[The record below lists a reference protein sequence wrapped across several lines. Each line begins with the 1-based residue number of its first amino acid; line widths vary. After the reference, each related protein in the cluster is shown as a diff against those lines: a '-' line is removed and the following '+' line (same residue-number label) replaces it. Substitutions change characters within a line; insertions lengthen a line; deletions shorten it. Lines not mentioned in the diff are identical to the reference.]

1 MKESGEIF
9 TAEVAEVR
17 RGRGGE
23 SNKFFPLRPPFSSVS
38 SAVPKKGLKWQRMW
52 KAFRDLDRILRGD
65 ATRLPVLRSESLGFP
80 LAPMSF
86 ALLLLAAA
94 YGVCMGAYAVFRP
107 SDPSYPFLNQLFATT
122 VKVPLLFILTLVV
135 TFPSLYV
142 FSALM
147 GSRLTVPAVL
157 RLLVASLGVNLAVL
171 ASLGPIVAFFAVS
184 TTNYLFMV
192 VLNVAVFAVAG
203 GLGLLFLLR
212 TLHRMSYLEQEL
224 PPRPLPPVATTVTSE
239 GESEVINASLVE
251 DRAAAFDRLDDRRT
265 ERPAQFVFRAWIFL
279 FGLVGAQMGWV
290 LRPFIGSGNEFVWFR
305 ERKGNFFESVSG
317 AIMTLLSG

>member
-1 MKESGEIF
+1 M
-9 TAEVAEVR
+9 
-17 RGRGGE
+17 
-23 SNKFFPLRPPFSSVS
+23 L
-38 SAVPKKGLKWQRMW
+38 
-52 KAFRDLDRILRGD
+52 KAFRELDRILRGD
-65 ATRLPVLRSESLGFP
+65 ATRLPVLRREALRFP
-80 LAPMSF
+80 LGPMGTV
-86 ALLLLAAA
+86 LVLLAAA

-107 SDPSYPFLNQLFATT
+107 SPESYPYLNQLFATT
-122 VKVPLLFILTLVV
+122 VKVPLLFVLTLVV

-224 PPRPLPPVATTVTSE
+224 PPPPTVPAVPTPPTDE
-239 GESEVINASLVE
+239 VEPEVIVAQEVE
-251 DRAAAFDRLDDRRT
+251 DRAAAFDRLEDRRS
-265 ERPAQFVFRAWIFL
+265 ERPAQYVFRVWILL

-290 LRPFIGSGNEFVWFR
+290 LRPFIGSGDEFVWFR
-305 ERKGNFFESVSG
+305 ERRGNFFESVWG
-317 AIMTLLSG
+317 ALVTLLQG